1 MAENTVKAKPSEDA
15 NATESELT
23 DNWVTIKA
31 RPTESMERQL
41 LKAVEKIISLK
52 DQFAQMAATLAI
64 VKAQIGELE
73 TKIELLESERTNPR

>member
-15 NATESELT
+15 NAIESDLT

-41 LKAVEKIISLK
+41 LKAVEKIICLK
-52 DQFAQMAATLAI
+52 DQFSQMAATLAI

-73 TKIELLESERTNPR
+73 TKIGLLESERTNPR